1 MDARHLARK
10 TLEDLRKLAV
20 QRVLDGTS
28 PELVTRVFGFS
39 SPCIYRWLNIYKAQ
53 GMEGLNSHPAPGKL
67 PKLNADHRAWLL
79 STLLEKTPLD
89 FGFQTML
96 WTQALVKAVIEKE
109 QDLALHR
116 STVGR
121 SLEAMGLT
129 PQVPLRR
136 ASERNA
142 KAIEKWKSEEF
153 PRLRK
158 RVKKERASLYFLD
171 EMGLR
176 STESQ
181 GRTYGLRGQRPVVTT
196 TGRNFGVNVIS
207 AVSLSGD
214 LRFMIM
220 EKNFNSE
227 VFLTFLER
235 LMSATPRKLYLVADH
250 HSAHQSKVV
259 QGFLK
264 THQAKMELV
273 FLPTYAPDTNPDEW
287 IWQEAKREVRK
298 KPLVDKPDLRKK
310 VINAMHAIARAK
322 DRIRKIF
329 EAPDLDYIF
338 STA

>member
-1 MDARHLARK
+1 MDARHLSRQ
-10 TLEDLRKLAV
+10 TLEELRKLAV
-20 QRVLDGTS
+20 QRVKDGVS
-28 PELVTRVFGFS
+28 PELVTQVLGFS
-39 SPCIYRWLNIYKAQ
+39 GPCIYRWLNIFNAK
-53 GMEGLNSHPAPGKL
+53 GMEGLNSHPAPGKQ
-67 PKLNADHRAWLL
+67 PKLNTDQRAWLL
-79 STLLEKTPLD
+79 DTLLEKTPLD

-109 QDLALHR
+109 QGLVLHR

-121 SLEAMGLT
+121 SLATIGLT

-158 RVKKERASLYFLD
+158 KVKKERASLYFLD

-181 GRTYGLRGQRPVVTT
+181 GRTYGLKGLRPSVTT

-227 VFLTFLER
+227 VFLNFLER
-235 LMSATPRKLYLVADH
+235 LMSATPRKLYVVTDH
-250 HSAHQSKVV
+250 HPAHQSKIVEA
-259 QGFLK
+259 FLI
-264 THQAKMELV
+264 THQAKMELI
-273 FLPTYAPDTNPDEW
+273 FLPTYAPETNPDEW
-287 IWQEAKREVRK
+287 IWQAAKHEVRRE
-298 KPLVDKPDLRKK
+298 PLVDRLDLKKK
-310 VINAMHAIARAK
+310 VKNVMQAIAHAK

-329 EAPDLDYIF
+329 AAPDLEYIF

>member
-1 MDARHLARK
+1 MDARHLSRQ
-10 TLEDLRKLAV
+10 TLEELRKLAV
-20 QRVLDGTS
+20 QRVRDGVS
-28 PELVTRVFGFS
+28 PELVTQVLGFS
-39 SPCIYRWLNIYKAQ
+39 SPCIYRWLNIYKAK
-53 GMEGLNSHPAPGKL
+53 GMEGLKSHPAPGKQ
-67 PKLNADHRAWLL
+67 PKLDAGQRAWLL
-79 STLLEKTPLD
+79 ETLLEKTPLD
-89 FGFQTML
+89 FGFQSML

-109 QDLALHR
+109 LRLVLHR

-121 SLEAMGLT
+121 SLAAMGLT

-136 ASERNA
+136 ASERDA
-142 KAIEKWKSEEF
+142 RAIEKWKSDEF

-158 RVKKERASLYFLD
+158 RARKERASLYFLD

-181 GRTYGLRGQRPVVTT
+181 GRTYGLRGHRPTAQT
-196 TGRNFGVNVIS
+196 TGKNFGVNVIS

-235 LMSATPRKLYLVADH
+235 LMSATPRKLYVVTDR
-250 HSAHQSKVV
+250 HSAHQSKIV
-259 QGFLK
+259 QAFLK
-264 THQAKMELV
+264 THQAKIELV
-273 FLPTYAPDTNPDEW
+273 LLPTYAPETNPDEW
-287 IWQEAKREVRK
+287 IWQAAKGEVRK
-298 KPLVDKPDLRKK
+298 EPLVDKPDLKKK
-310 VINAMHAIARAK
+310 VRNAMHAIARAK

-329 EAPDLDYIF
+329 EAPDLEYIF